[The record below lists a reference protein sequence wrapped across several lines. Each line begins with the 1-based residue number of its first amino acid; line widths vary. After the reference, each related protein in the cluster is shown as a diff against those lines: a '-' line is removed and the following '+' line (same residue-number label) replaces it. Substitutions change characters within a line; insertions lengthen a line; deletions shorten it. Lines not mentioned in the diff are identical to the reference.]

1 MTAYGVAS
9 RSMYS
14 YDSQLLTFEG
24 RSIFR
29 YIVYPTYYLMYG
41 NVGNELDNL
50 DGKNIRSEESYSLS
64 KMIDF

>member
-50 DGKNIRSEESYSLS
+50 DGKNIRSEKSYSLS